1 MKKKVEDLDNIIKN
15 QKIKLR
21 IIEIIGKATINRRCV
36 YLVKAA
42 DENNEMHFKWK
53 FMKIDEQRAE
63 KTTLLKKFNA
73 DWGHYPLPFFKP
85 KYRNIKHY
93 FENSLKQ
100 VSFQMIEK
108 IFAKVVSA
116 SGVFYLAK
124 FQNKS
129 IFES

>member
-1 MKKKVEDLDNIIKN
+1 MKN

-21 IIEIIGKATINRRCV
+21 IIEIVGKTTINKRYI

-42 DENNEMHFKWK
+42 DDNNEMHFKWK
-53 FMKIDEQRAE
+53 CMKIDEQRAE
-63 KTTLLKKFNA
+63 KTMLLKKFNT

-85 KYRNIKHY
+85 NYRNIKNH
-93 FENSLKQ
+93 FEYLLKQ
-100 VSFQMIEK
+100 VSFPMIEK
-108 IFAKVVSA
+108 IFAKVVSV

-124 FQNKS
+124 FENKS